1 MFFVIVL
8 YGVLAAT
15 FTLAKNALMYASP
28 CFLIG
33 FRMMLAGTILLG
45 YQIFKNPRVLK
56 SIKPAHYRKFFVT
69 ALFHI
74 YFAFI
79 LEFWALQYISALK
92 TVLIYSLTPFISAI
106 LAYLL
111 QGHKLTKLKIIG
123 VVVGTMGLIPVLLS
137 QSTGEQGFATLFSI
151 SLPELVL
158 LGAVFCA
165 AYAWFR
171 VKDLMDNGY
180 HFALINGVTMLIG
193 GILSLIT
200 SWAVEGFTP
209 AVSDWSGFLFWVL
222 LLVLFANGI
231 FYNMYGWL
239 MNRYSITFISFAGFL
254 CPTFATLFEWL
265 FLSGVITWHYLLCL
279 VLVTGGLYLFY
290 KDELNMSKIG

>member
-8 YGVLAAT
+8 YAVLAAT
-15 FTLAKNALMYASP
+15 FTLAKNALFYASP

-33 FRMMLAGTILLG
+33 FRMILAGTILLG
-45 YQIFKNPRVLK
+45 YQLFKKRNVLS
-56 SIKPAHYRKFFVT
+56 SIRPKDYSKFFVT

-111 QGHKLTKLKIIG
+111 QGHKLTKLKVTGIVIG
-123 VVVGTMGLIPVLLS
+123 TAGLIPVLLS
-137 QSTGEQGFATLFSI
+137 QSTGEQGFATLFALSM
-151 SLPELVL
+151 PEVVL
-158 LGAVFCA
+158 LCAVFSA

-171 VKDLMDNGY
+171 VKDLMDKGY
-180 HFALINGVTMLIG
+180 HFALINGITMLIG
-193 GILSLIT
+193 GILSLLT
-200 SWAVEGFTP
+200 SFIVEGIHP

-239 MNRYSITFISFAGFL
+239 MSRYSITFISFAGFL

-265 FLSGVITWHYLLCL
+265 FFSGVITWHYLLCL
-279 VLVTGGLYLFY
+279 VLVTGGLWLFY
-290 KDELNMSKIG
+290 KDELKIA

>member
-1 MFFVIVL
+1 MFLVIVL
-8 YGVLAAT
+8 YAVLAAT
-15 FTLAKNALMYASP
+15 FTLAKNALFYASP

-33 FRMMLAGTILLG
+33 FRMILAGSILLG
-45 YQIFKNPRVLK
+45 YQLFKNPGVLK
-56 SIKPAHYRKFFVT
+56 NIKPAHYSKFFVT

-74 YFAFI
+74 YCAFV

-92 TVLIYSLTPFISAI
+92 TVLIYSLTPFISAL

-111 QGHKLTKLKIIG
+111 LGHKLTKLKVAGIIIG
-123 VVVGTMGLIPVLLS
+123 TTGLAPVLLS
-137 QSTGEQGFATLFSI
+137 QSTGEQAFSTI
-151 SLPELVL
+151 FSLSVPEVVL
-158 LGAVFCA
+158 LGAVFSA

-171 VKDLMDNGY
+171 VKELMDKGY
-180 HFALINGVTMLIG
+180 HFALINGITMLIG
-193 GILSLIT
+193 GILSLLT
-200 SWAVEGFTP
+200 SFIVEGFQP
-209 AVSDWSGFLFWVL
+209 PVSDWSGFLFWVL

-265 FLSGVITWHYLLCL
+265 FFSGVITWHYLLCL
-279 VLVTGGLYLFY
+279 VLVTGGLWLFY
-290 KDELNMSKIG
+290 KDELKTA

>member
-1 MFFVIVL
+1 MFLVILL
-8 YGVLAAT
+8 YAVLAAT
-15 FTLAKNALMYASP
+15 FILAKNALMYASP

-33 FRMMLAGTILLG
+33 FRMTMAGTILLG
-45 YQIFKNPRVLK
+45 YQLYKKPKILQ
-56 SIKPAHYRKFFVT
+56 SIKPAHYYLFFIT

-106 LAYLL
+106 LSYLL
-111 QGHKLTKLKIIG
+111 LGHKLTLLKITG
-123 VVVGTMGLIPVLLS
+123 VVIGTIGLVPILLS
-137 QSTGEQGFATLFSI
+137 QTTGEQGFATLFYL
-151 SLPELVL
+151 SLPEIVL

-171 VKDLMDNGY
+171 VKNLMDKGY
-180 HFALINGVTMLIG
+180 HFALINGITMLIG

-200 SWAVEGFTP
+200 SCIFEGFTP
-209 AVSDWSGFLFWVL
+209 AVNDWQNFLFWIFL
-222 LLVLFANGI
+222 LTIFANGI

-239 MNRYSITFISFAGFL
+239 LNRYSITFISFAGFL
-254 CPTFATLFEWL
+254 CPTFATIFEWL
-265 FLSGVITWHYLLCL
+265 FMSGIVTWHYLFCL
-279 VLVTGGLYLFY
+279 VFVTGGLCLFY
-290 KDELNMSKIG
+290 KDELNDEYL